1 MTLFIG
7 TYTGERL
14 FLIFFLLGQAN
25 IAPNLNGFIDTTLKI
40 IIVKTTGR
48 KTFQNGRIFLLLK
61 PSCREVGRDL

>member
-14 FLIFFLLGQAN
+14 FLKFFLFIQAN
-25 IAPNLNGFIDTTLKI
+25 IAPDLNGFIDITLKV

-48 KTFQNGRIFLLLK
+48 KKI
-61 PSCREVGRDL
+61 